1 MELSVIAIE
10 KPEGMGVVIEQ
21 AHLIKT
27 VEDLHEAL
35 AGTVTNSSSVDIANV
50 CVYVGGLSTDT
61 TGSATTAANGTYTV
75 TGLVADHY
83 IVEFDPTCGGRTTSN
98 LAIQFYDNEPDI
110 GAAAPVSV
118 GTGNVPGVNAALPA
132 ASSISGTVTNGS
144 SVDIAN
150 VCVYV

>member
-1 MELSVIAIE
+1 LKGSIGACSDKRVAEWTGNEWVTELSVVAIE

-21 AHLIKT
+21 AHFIKT
-27 VEDLHEAL
+27 VEDLHGP

-61 TGSATTAANGTYTV
+61 TGSATTAAVGTYTV

-98 LAIQFYDNEPDI
+98 LAIQFYDTSRTLARLPRSRS
-110 GAAAPVSV
+110 APATS
-118 GTGNVPGVNAALPA
+118 PA
-132 ASSISGTVTNGS
+132 
-144 SVDIAN
+144 
-150 VCVYV
+150 